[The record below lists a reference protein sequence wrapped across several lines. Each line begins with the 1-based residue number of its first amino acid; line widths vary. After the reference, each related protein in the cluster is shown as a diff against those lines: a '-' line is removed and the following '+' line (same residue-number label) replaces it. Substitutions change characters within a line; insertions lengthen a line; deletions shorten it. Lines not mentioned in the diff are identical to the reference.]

1 MNEDHDDR
9 DCSFVQRQER
19 FWIHAAVIFAIAALF
34 SILVLF
40 VAG

>member
-19 FWIHAAVIFAIAALF
+19 FWIHAAIIFAVAALF
-34 SILVLF
+34 SMLLLLTI
-40 VAG
+40 G